1 MDIRNRQPR
10 EFVTFAESDRQHRT
24 LVGNAAYSL
33 IAQVYGVV
41 ITIVSIPI
49 LVHGLG
55 LSAYGLYVLSNVLT
69 SYWLFLD
76 LGLTTTL
83 IWAVAKHH
91 ARRDQEGLE
100 KIIGT
105 AFTVMAGLG
114 LFAGSA
120 LALLVILGV
129 DRFLH
134 IPAALGADA
143 RFVLYL
149 TAISLASNLSMAV
162 FYCVP
167 QGLQRL
173 DLTAKRNV
181 VLVTLSTVGQ
191 IAAVQLGGGLRW
203 VVGIGVGVNLLGLFS
218 FMLVT
223 RRLLPGCSI
232 RPRVDRW
239 AVRELAGFSSMKLV
253 GQICTQI
260 VFQLDR
266 VILAALLP
274 IEALAFYSVP
284 LSIAQRLIFLQGAV
298 GGAFFPAA
306 AAMHHSQQPDRVRE
320 LYLHAL
326 KLVTVVIL
334 PIVVLMALL
343 GHPVLELWLGTA
355 FADRSSDILTV
366 LGIAFGAAS
375 IFGVS
380 ALAADATGHV
390 RLTSAFAVISAAI
403 NISLTL
409 LLVPRFGAIGAA
421 WALLANMGLQGGF
434 FAVLFQYRFLA
445 VHTKDL
451 LTTLARPALCVLVP
465 SALLVGAI
473 AVAPGKVG
481 LATATLVGTAIYA
494 VLTVRLKVWSQHKFT
509 TVSLPQHPGA
519 SALVQ
524 PP

>member
-1 MDIRNRQPR
+1 
-10 EFVTFAESDRQHRT
+10 
-24 LVGNAAYSL
+24 LGGNAAYSL

-41 ITIVSIPI
+41 ISIISIPI

-55 LSAYGLYVLSNVLT
+55 LSAFGLYMLSNVLT

-91 ARRDQEGLE
+91 ARRDKEGLE

-105 AFTVMAGLG
+105 AFTVMTGLG
-114 LFAGSA
+114 LVAGSA
-120 LALLVILGV
+120 LALLVILGI

-134 IPAALGADA
+134 LPAALVADA
-143 RFVLYL
+143 RFVLGL
-149 TAISLASNLSMAV
+149 TAVSLASNLSMAV

-181 VLVTLSTVGQ
+181 VLATLSTAGQ
-191 IAAVQLGGGLRW
+191 IAAIQLGGGLRW
-203 VVGIGVGVNLLGLFS
+203 VVGIGVGVNLLGLVA

-223 RRLLPGCSI
+223 RHLLPGCSI
-232 RPRVDRW
+232 RPRLDRW
-239 AVRELAGFSSMKLV
+239 AVRELAGFSSMKLI

-266 VILAALLP
+266 VILAAFLP

-284 LSIAQRLIFLQGAV
+284 LSIAQRLIFLQSAV

-306 AAMHHSQQPDRVRE
+306 AAMHHSHEPDRVRE

-326 KLVTVVIL
+326 KLVSIVIL

-355 FADRSSDILTV
+355 FADRSSDILT
-366 LGIAFGAAS
+366 LLAIAFGATS

-403 NISLTL
+403 NLSLTL
-409 LLVPRFGAIGAA
+409 LLVPRLGAIGAA

-434 FAVLFQYRFLA
+434 FALLFQYRFLA
-445 VHTKDL
+445 VRAKDL
-451 LTTLARPALCVLVP
+451 LNTLARPALCVLAL
-465 SALLVGAI
+465 SALLVGVI
-473 AVAPGKVG
+473 AVAPGKVA
-481 LATATLVGTAIYA
+481 LVTAALVGTALYA
-494 VLTVRLKVWSQHKFT
+494 ALTVRLKVWSQHHLT
-509 TVSLPQHPGA
+509 TVSFPDKRSA
-519 SALVQ
+519 SPLVQ